1 MGTGNILSVRLCTS
15 VKVEEMGAAEN
26 LSESDEYEIGEERG
40 SRDTY
45 MLNLGCGALPSRP
58 VRPGR
63 GFQGSN
69 MIRPFGKNN
78 VVSGWSMDEKGK
90 ITEIIAKR

>member
-15 VKVEEMGAAEN
+15 VKVEETGAAKN
-26 LSESDEYEIGEERG
+26 LSGSDAYVTGEELG

-58 VRPGR
+58 LRPGR

-69 MIRPFGKNN
+69 MIRTFGKNYL
-78 VVSGWSMDEKGK
+78 VSVWSMDEKGK
-90 ITEIIAKR
+90 ITEITAKR